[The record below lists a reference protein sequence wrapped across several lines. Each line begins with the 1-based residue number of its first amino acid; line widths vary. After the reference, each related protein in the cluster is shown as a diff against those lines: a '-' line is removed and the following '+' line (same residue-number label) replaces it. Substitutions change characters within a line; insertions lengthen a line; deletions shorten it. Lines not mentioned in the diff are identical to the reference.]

1 MLEISQNSKENTCA
15 RVSSYLNQNQ
25 HLEKKIS
32 EQPIICKLGD
42 ISEARSIVVQTCIV
56 PGNTRTRF
64 IKQSSPA
71 FTEPEMQ
78 IESQL
83 LEAAGIQ
90 DLIKNWCMGLVDDN
104 TGNCRFDHIHWKNP

>member
-1 MLEISQNSKENTCA
+1 MFCKEKVLLEISQNSKENTCA

-25 HLEKKIS
+25 NLEKKIS

-90 DLIKNWCMGLVDDN
+90 DLIKN
-104 TGNCRFDHIHWKNP
+104 